1 MRQSFK
7 VCALCVSLTLVSGAT
22 CRKSGG
28 NETVEAGAQ
37 SKNTPPAAERRGD
50 ATAGSEEKP
59 ADPFA
64 RVPRVSVEELKKALD
79 EGRAVVADVRPA
91 EAFEDEHIAGA
102 FSVPE
107 DDWAARAVD
116 LPKDKLVV
124 TYCA

>member
-7 VCALCVSLTLVSGAT
+7 VFALCVTLTLVSGAT
-22 CRKSGG
+22 CRKSG
-28 NETVEAGAQ
+28 ETVEADAQ
-37 SKNTPPAAERRGD
+37 SKNTEPAAERRGD
-50 ATAGSEEKP
+50 ATAVSEERP
-59 ADPFA
+59 ADDPFA
-64 RVPRVSVEELKKALD
+64 RIPRVSVKELKKALD
-79 EGRAVVADVRPA
+79 EGHAVVADVRPA

-107 DDWAARAVD
+107 DDWAARASD